1 MVRELLLKRLAN
13 VTRCTKGYG
22 GAFVGVPLKYFNL
35 IRKTMKHVMKQ
46 FIRCKCDY
54 SSTKDICNS
63 FCGPDSGKWQTF
75 LFFIFVSV
83 SCLEFNSC
91 CFVAVSLHEFSR
103 KICFQF
109 LFCFCFSVFKFHFLP
124 PPPSFKGGRGN
135 LTLTECVFSTFEETL
150 SYFLRKLHS
159 TVD

>member
-75 LFFIFVSV
+75 LFLSSFLFLALNSIRVALLLFHFRSFQEKFV
-83 SCLEFNSC
+83 FN
-91 CFVAVSLHEFSR
+91 
-103 KICFQF
+103 
-109 LFCFCFSVFKFHFLP
+109 FCFCFSFFKFQFCPHP
-124 PPPSFKGGRGN
+124 PHPPSRGEGG
-135 LTLTECVFSTFEETL
+135 T
-150 SYFLRKLHS
+150 
-159 TVD
+159 

>member
-63 FCGPDSGKWQTF
+63 FCGPYSGKWQTF
-75 LFFIFVSV
+75 LFFLRFCFLPWIQFVLLCCCFTSGVFKKNLFSIFVFASLFLNFNFAPIPLTPLQGEKGEPDFDGM
-83 SCLEFNSC
+83 CLFNIW
-91 CFVAVSLHEFSR
+91 R
-103 KICFQF
+103 NTF
-109 LFCFCFSVFKFHFLP
+109 LFFKAAP
-124 PPPSFKGGRGN
+124 
-135 LTLTECVFSTFEETL
+135 
-150 SYFLRKLHS
+150 
-159 TVD
+159 